1 MDKAVEVIVY
11 FETSGFGY
19 AEEAARYS
27 SEDEYIKD
35 LPRLEREAKA
45 NGFEHITES
54 IVIK

>member
-1 MDKAVEVIVY
+1 MDKSIEIIAY

-19 AEEAARYS
+19 AEEAGRYS

-35 LPRLEREAKA
+35 LPRLEEEAKA

-54 IVIK
+54 VIIK